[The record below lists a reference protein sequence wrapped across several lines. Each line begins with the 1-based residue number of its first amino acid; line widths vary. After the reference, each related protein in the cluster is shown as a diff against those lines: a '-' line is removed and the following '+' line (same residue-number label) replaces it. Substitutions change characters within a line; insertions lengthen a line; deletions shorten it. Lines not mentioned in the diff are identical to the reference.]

1 MIDDNT
7 RAARPPR
14 PAPPSNW
21 LLLHH
26 GVVGFL
32 LGFPLSVALSGLLVY
47 HATGVNPDPTKS
59 QVTMWSVFPIWL
71 AVICLSF
78 MARDSKACW
87 AWLLGANLG
96 AGVLLYFLAGPGATR
111 P

>member
-1 MIDDNT
+1 MGVDGAKAG
-7 RAARPPR
+7 RAAR

-21 LLLHH
+21 MLLHH
-26 GVVGFL
+26 GVVGFV
-32 LGFPLSVALSGLLVY
+32 LGFPLAVALGGLLVY

-71 AVICLSF
+71 TIICLAF
-78 MARDSKACW
+78 LPRDKKSCW
-87 AWLLGANLG
+87 IWLLGANVVV
-96 AGVLLYFLAGPGATR
+96 GVLAYFLTAPGAR